1 MSEQEPTRLIARK
14 DAAAFLK
21 ITTRHFDREARRRG
35 IALTKAVRSVYIARE
50 QLMQWHPR
58 SDFPKQ
64 RNHKPDSSYVRP
76 RDC

>member
-50 QLMQWHPR
+50 QLMQWHAIR
-58 SDFPKQ
+58 FPEAKKTTNPTQ
-64 RNHKPDSSYVRP
+64 AT
-76 RDC
+76 